1 MKFFRVIGRS
11 IRDALKSVGRNFSL
25 SLASISCITITLIVV
40 AIAIIL
46 SQNVNSFTNSIEKD
60 VTIVVFV
67 DREATKEEIDV
78 VEAKINLLD
87 NVESIK
93 FQSKAETKKQMQK
106 ESNVF
111 NTIMSEYT
119 DETNPLQDTYLVK
132 VKDINLI
139 GETAKEIKSFDK
151 VAVVKYGEGM
161 VEELVKIFDIV
172 KKITYIVVIALV
184 VVTAFL
190 ISNTIKITITNRKRE
205 IEIMR
210 LVGASNS
217 YIKLPFF
224 FEGLWLGFI
233 GSIVP
238 IFVCCYGYLYL
249 YNRLGGQL
257 FTAIIKLVRPDALV
271 FNLLVPVNQSKVLYC
286 VVWLH
291 ENGQSQNPVAGEG
304 NPTEENFFGGLV
316 TFMSGQGGEVS
327 ATFSGITKVNSQA

>member
-1 MKFFRVIGRS
+1 MKGIRIFFRSISESMTSIGRN
-11 IRDALKSVGRNFSL
+11 LSL
-25 SLASISCITITLIVV
+25 SVASISCISITLILV
-40 AIAIIL
+40 AVSIIL
-46 SQNVNSFTNSIEKD
+46 SQNVNSFTASIEKD

-67 DREATKEEIDV
+67 NREATSEEVTSVGELINSIDN
-78 VEAKINLLD
+78 I
-87 NVESIK
+87 ESVS
-93 FQSKAETKKQMQK
+93 FQSKNETKKQMQ
-106 ESNVF
+106 EDSEVF
-111 NTIMSEYT
+111 KSIMEGYD

-132 VKDINLI
+132 VKDINSI
-139 GETAKEIKSFDK
+139 GETANQIKNFENVS
-151 VAVVKYGEGM
+151 VVKYGEGM

-172 KKITYIVVIALV
+172 KKITYIVVIALI

-233 GSIVP
+233 GSIIP

-257 FTAIIKLVRPDALV
+257 FTAIIKLVKPDALV
-271 FNLLVPVNQSKVLYC
+271 FNLVISIILVGVL
-286 VVWLH
+286 V
-291 ENGQSQNPVAGEG
+291 GA
-304 NPTEENFFGGLV
+304 FGSYRAVRRYLK
-316 TFMSGQGGEVS
+316 
-327 ATFSGITKVNSQA
+327 I